1 VRYRFESKEKNE
13 INNNE
18 ALNDA
23 LAVQEKQQFRFH
35 IKYKLSLMLEAE
47 TRLEQSYFNTKNI
60 APSNGT
66 LIYQDIKYKANGG
79 KWTLSARLALF
90 SIDDYDARIYS
101 YEDNLPYTFTVP
113 LYQNSGSRF
122 YLMAKYQVT
131 KKIKLFAR
139 YAQTKYNNINS
150 IGSGLEQISGNTQS
164 DLSMQLHLSF

>member
-23 LAVQEKQQFRFH
+23 LATQEKQQFRFH
-35 IKYKLSLMLEAE
+35 VKYKLSLLLEAE
-47 TRLEQSYFNTKNI
+47 TRLEQSYFTTKNI

-66 LIYQDIKYKANGG
+66 LIYQDLNFKTNGG
-79 KWTLSARLALF
+79 KWTISTRLALF
-90 SIDDYDARIYS
+90 SIDDYNARVYA
-101 YEDNLPYTFTVP
+101 YEDNLPYTFSVP

-122 YLMAKYQVT
+122 YLMAKYQVN
-131 KKIKLFAR
+131 KKMKLFAR
-139 YAQTKYNNINS
+139 YAQTKYNNVNS

-164 DLSMQLHLSF
+164 DLSIQLQVSF